1 MSQFG
6 YLNEINNL
14 LSMDG
19 DLSRGPA
26 PRWQKKLDASAA
38 SISFNG
44 SMNASKKLSIS
55 YNGYAAEIKAAGNK
69 TPNKLSSEKNKKTP
83 KSGKF
88 FFFCFFFRFF
98 KFF

>member
-19 DLSRGPA
+19 DLSRNTQK
-26 PRWQKKLDASAA
+26 PRWQQKLDASAA

-69 TPNKLSSEKNKKTP
+69 TPNKLSSEKNKRTP

-88 FFFCFFFRFF
+88 FSFF
-98 KFF
+98 